1 MADKESE
8 TRVDP
13 ELERQ
18 LDEAGLDDRPVQA
31 VVYVRAKRPT
41 DPTSV
46 TEAAERAIEAAKAK
60 AGTGP
65 VRVNVMRYIGTVAV
79 EGPASFVRALIEETD
94 VTAALANVHPD
105 DDPGLGKVSAGRD
118 PTTHAGAAGDDPT
131 KAARA
136 AGRDPTTKAAA
147 GDDQETKP
155 TSEYPARPPS

>member
-31 VVYVRAKRPT
+31 VVYVRAKGPT

-46 TEAAERAIEAAKAK
+46 TEAAQRAIEAAKTK

-105 DDPGLGKVSAGRD
+105 DDPGLGKGSAGGG
-118 PTTHAGAAGDDPT
+118 PATTEEEAGDDS
-131 KAARA
+131 
-136 AGRDPTTKAAA
+136 TTTVDAA
-147 GDDQETKP
+147 GDDQAKEP
-155 TSEYPARPPS
+155 TSDDPDRPRPHGRT

>member
-1 MADKESE
+1 
-8 TRVDP
+8 
-13 ELERQ
+13 
-18 LDEAGLDDRPVQA
+18 
-31 VVYVRAKRPT
+31 
-41 DPTSV
+41 
-46 TEAAERAIEAAKAK
+46 
-60 AGTGP
+60 
-65 VRVNVMRYIGTVAV
+65 MRYIGTVAV

>member
-46 TEAAERAIEAAKAK
+46 TEAAQRAIEAATSK

-94 VTAALANVHPD
+94 VTAALANVRPD
-105 DDPGLGKVSAGRD
+105 DDPGLGKVSAGAD
-118 PTTHAGAAGDDPT
+118 PATTVEAAGDDRETEPTSDGPRRPPT
-131 KAARA
+131 K
-136 AGRDPTTKAAA
+136 G
-147 GDDQETKP
+147 Q
-155 TSEYPARPPS
+155 ARPPT

>member
-46 TEAAERAIEAAKAK
+46 TEAAQRAIEAAKCEGGDRPRPRQRDALHRDGRGR
-60 AGTGP
+60 GTRP
-65 VRVNVMRYIGTVAV
+65 V
-79 EGPASFVRALIEETD
+79 S
-94 VTAALANVHPD
+94 
-105 DDPGLGKVSAGRD
+105 SAR
-118 PTTHAGAAGDDPT
+118 
-131 KAARA
+131 
-136 AGRDPTTKAAA
+136 
-147 GDDQETKP
+147 
-155 TSEYPARPPS
+155 

>member
-46 TEAAERAIEAAKAK
+46 TEAAQRAIEAATTK

-105 DDPGLGKVSAGRD
+105 DDPGLGKVSAGGDLATTEDAARDD
-118 PTTHAGAAGDDPT
+118 PTTTVD
-131 KAARA
+131 
-136 AGRDPTTKAAA
+136 AA
-147 GDDQETKP
+147 GDDQAKEP
-155 TSEYPARPPS
+155 TSDDPGRRPTEGRARRPT

>member
-1 MADKESE
+1 M
-8 TRVDP
+8 
-13 ELERQ
+13 
-18 LDEAGLDDRPVQA
+18 
-31 VVYVRAKRPT
+31 YVRAKRPT

-79 EGPASFVRALIEETD
+79 EGPAPFVRALIEETD

-105 DDPGLGKVSAGRD
+105 DDPGLGNVSASGD
-118 PTTHAGAAGDDPT
+118 PDDQCGCR
-131 KAARA
+131 RA
-136 AGRDPTTKAAA
+136 AIDDDCAWGWPRSDDESGAA

-155 TSEYPARPPS
+155 TSASAARPPS

>member
-1 MADKESE
+1 MADKETE

-41 DPTSV
+41 DPKSV
-46 TEAAERAIEAAKAK
+46 TETAQRAIEAAKSK

-79 EGPASFVRALIEETD
+79 EGPASFVRALIDESD

-105 DDPGLGKVSAGRD
+105 DDPGLGKVSSEGPSTDRQNGSK
-118 PTTHAGAAGDDPT
+118 HLRRT
-131 KAARA
+131 KA
-136 AGRDPTTKAAA
+136 PT
-147 GDDQETKP
+147 P
-155 TSEYPARPPS
+155 R